1 MGTRSA
7 IIVKTGKKEY
17 KAIYCHW
24 DGYPSHV
31 GRILHEHYNTQEKAE
46 TLIALG
52 DISALYEN
60 IAPPEGKTHD
70 FDHPC
75 EGVTI
80 AYGRDRGETG
90 VEAKV
95 AHNVKWVKSRIDHAY
110 FYVFKDGQWLVNG
123 RTTVPNAIKR
133 EED

>member
-1 MGTRSA
+1 MSTRSA
-7 IIVKTGKKEY
+7 IIVKTGDKEY

-46 TLIALG
+46 ALIALG

-75 EGVTI
+75 EHVTI

-90 VEAKV
+90 IEAKV
-95 AHNVKWVKSRIDHAY
+95 GHNVKWAKHSIDHEW
-110 FYVFKDGQWLVNG
+110 FYVFKDGQWFV
-123 RTTVPNAIKR
+123 NAIKR
-133 EED
+133 EEG